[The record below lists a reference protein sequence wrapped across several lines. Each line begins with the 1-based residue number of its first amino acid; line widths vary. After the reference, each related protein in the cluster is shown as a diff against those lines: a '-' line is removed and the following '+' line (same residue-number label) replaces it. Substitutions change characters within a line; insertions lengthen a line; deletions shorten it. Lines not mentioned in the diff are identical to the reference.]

1 MSGDLPKE
9 TQPSAGAGGY
19 SQNAVEQ
26 ARTLANCNNQV
37 DGPELGARKW
47 LKINVARFWHFSC
60 RAMQTHSG
68 HETIE
73 QEGYYMPKQLRV
85 LMVED
90 SEDDMFFAL
99 QELKRGDFQ
108 PEYERVDT
116 LSRLTAALDRQVW
129 DVILCDHA
137 MQGFTSF
144 HALELLK
151 RRQYDIPFI
160 ILSGVIGEDVAVQAM
175 KAGAND
181 YVMKN
186 ALGRLVPSVEREV
199 REAANRR
206 VGRQAE
212 KALRRSQYDLNDF
225 FEHAPFGLHWAGPDG
240 LIMRVNGAELEM
252 LGYGPPEYLGH
263 NLQQFF
269 VDPGEAEDLL
279 QRLRDGKVIED
290 YESQLRGKDGTIK
303 EAGINANALWDDG
316 KFIRSRWF
324 VRDITDRK
332 KYERA
337 VAFLGAIVESSEEA
351 IIGTDLKANILSWNQ
366 GATLMYGFTAEEAKG
381 RSIGFLIPSSSPG
394 EPLNSYLQIL
404 EGKTVDRQEGMRL
417 CKDGATIPVSFTRS
431 PVKDS
436 QGRIIGISAIE
447 RDISAQRLEEGE
459 WLHLNQELSRSLAN
473 VKTLRGLLPI
483 CASCKKIRDDQGY
496 WNQLESYIA
505 EHTLAEFTHGI
516 CPECQAHLHS
526 EIETRLAGKD

>member
-1 MSGDLPKE
+1 
-9 TQPSAGAGGY
+9 
-19 SQNAVEQ
+19 
-26 ARTLANCNNQV
+26 
-37 DGPELGARKW
+37 
-47 LKINVARFWHFSC
+47 
-60 RAMQTHSG
+60 
-68 HETIE
+68 
-73 QEGYYMPKQLRV
+73 MPRQLRV

-108 PEYERVDT
+108 PEHERVET
-116 LSRLTAALDRQVW
+116 LSGLTAALDRQVW
-129 DVILCDHA
+129 DVILCDHS

-144 HALELLK
+144 HVLELLK

-160 ILSGVIGEDVAVQAM
+160 ILSGVIGEEAAVQAM

-212 KALRRSQYDLNDF
+212 KALRRSQYDLSDF
-225 FEHAPFGLHWAGPDG
+225 FEHAPFGLHWAGADG
-240 LIMRVNGAELEM
+240 IILRVNGAELEM
-252 LGYGPPEYLGH
+252 LGYAPPEYLGH

-269 VDPGEAEDLL
+269 VDPDAAEDLL
-279 QRLRDGKVIED
+279 QQLRGRKTIED
-290 YESQLRGKDGTIK
+290 YEGQLRCKDGTIK
-303 EAGINANALWDDG
+303 EVGINANALWDDG

-337 VAFLGAIVESSEEA
+337 LAFLGAIVESSEDA
-351 IIGTDLKANILSWNQ
+351 IIGTNLEGAIMSWNK
-366 GATLMYGFTAEEAKG
+366 GATLMYGYAAEEANG
-381 RSIGFLIPSSSPG
+381 RSISMLIPQSSP
-394 EPLNSYLQIL
+394 EDPMANYTRIL
-404 EGKTVDRQEGMRL
+404 EGKPLDRQEGVRL
-417 CKDGATIPVSFTRS
+417 CKDGTTIPVSFARS
-431 PVKDS
+431 PIKDS
-436 QGRIIGISAIE
+436 QGGIIGISAVE
-447 RDISAQRLEEGE
+447 RDISLQRQEQGE
-459 WLHLNQELSRSLAN
+459 RLLLIQELSRSLAN

-483 CASCKKIRDDQGY
+483 CATCKRIRDDQGY

-505 EHTLAEFTHGI
+505 EHTMAEFTHGM
-516 CPECQAHLHS
+516 CPECQSHLHS
-526 EIETRLAGKD
+526 EIETQLAGKC